1 MLKSLM
7 LKSRM
12 PGWLG
17 LALLA
22 LLLLV
27 PAAGQAAK
35 SRYDKVAA
43 SLPALRDFQVPQ
55 VTREQ
60 LPNGM
65 VLYLV
70 EDHDLPLVRLSAMIR
85 AGRIYEPGV
94 KTGLADLVGEVMRT
108 GGTERYPG
116 DQLDEL
122 LENMGASVETGMDE
136 ASASASLRCL
146 TENFDEVL
154 AIFVDVLR
162 HPAFPEEKL
171 DLAITQAKS
180 GISRRNDDASGIAD
194 REIQKLYYGAD
205 SPYARQP
212 EYDTLAAIERAD
224 LIAFHEYFYHPN
236 NVILIAGGDFDT
248 AAMKAKLSAAFA
260 DWPQTETFFPP
271 DPLISDTPMS
281 VNYIAK
287 EDVNQSKVRMGH
299 LGIRWDDE
307 HLFPLSVLNEIL
319 GGGFGS
325 RLFTEV
331 RSKREL
337 AYGVWAWMI
346 TGNHHRMPFTVG
358 VDTKSESTV
367 EAITIIMDEL
377 RKVREEPVTEDE
389 LERAKEGLKNSFVF
403 NFSNPFSIAS
413 RKASYE
419 FWGRPA
425 DFLDTYLAKVDA
437 VTAADILAAAQ
448 ARIHPDQMAI
458 LVVGRAEDFDAPL
471 ASLGVGEPTTI
482 DISIPE
488 PKFALELPEAT
499 SENLAAG
506 RALMDKAVAA
516 HGGAKA
522 LAAVKSLR
530 IKGDFEIKE
539 TGMGPMTFG
548 VVQQRLGEDRMRLE
562 TTTPFGNMVQ
572 VLTPEAGWV
581 ISPRG
586 KQTITG
592 DELATMWRSERSD
605 ALHLLRH
612 LDEYRALPL
621 GRETCA
627 GEDCAVV
634 YLQGEGDEGYKVFL
648 AADHKI
654 RGMEYKD
661 NGQTG
666 PVINLTIASDYA
678 PASGVQFA
686 RNFTINYDGTQFA
699 TLTLKEVAV
708 NPALEASLFGEPA
721 E

>member
-1 MLKSLM
+1 MLKSLK
-7 LKSRM
+7 LKTSA
-12 PGWLG
+12 LG
-17 LALLA
+17 RLGLVALALLA
-22 LLLLV
+22 LV

-35 SRYDKVAA
+35 SRYDKVVG

-70 EDHDLPLVRLSAMIR
+70 EDHDLPIVRLSAMIR
-85 AGRIYEPGV
+85 AGSIYEPAAQA
-94 KTGLADLVGEVMRT
+94 GLADLVGEVMRT

-116 DQLDEL
+116 DAMDEL

-136 ASASASLRCL
+136 ANARASLRCL

-162 HPAFPEEKL
+162 HPAFPDEKL
-171 DLAITQAKS
+171 DLAVTQAKTA
-180 GISRRNDDASGIAD
+180 ISRRNDDASGIAN
-194 REIQKLYYGAD
+194 REIQRLYFGAD

-224 LIAFHEYFYHPN
+224 LVAFHEYFYHPN
-236 NVILIAGGDFDT
+236 NMILVAGGDFDT

-260 DWPQTETFFPP
+260 DWPQAETFFPP

-287 EDVNQSKVRMGH
+287 DDVNQSKIRMGH

-307 HLFPLSVLNEIL
+307 YLFPLQVLNEIL

-325 RLFTEV
+325 RLFSEV

-346 TGNHHRMPFTVG
+346 VGNHHRMPFTVG

-377 RKVREEPVTEDE
+377 RKVREEPVTADE
-389 LERAKEGLKNSFVF
+389 LRRAKEGLKNSFVF

-425 DFLDTYLAKVDA
+425 DYLDTYLDKVDA
-437 VTAADILAAAQ
+437 VTAGDILAAAK
-448 ARIHPDQMAI
+448 ARIHPEQMSI
-458 LVVGRAEDFDAPL
+458 LVVGRAADFDAPL
-471 ASLGVGEPTTI
+471 ASLGFGEATEI
-482 DISIPE
+482 DITIPE
-488 PKFALELPEAT
+488 PKFTLELPEAT

-506 RALMDKAVAA
+506 RALMDKVVAA

-530 IKGDFEIKE
+530 FKGDFVIQE

-548 VVQQRLGEDRMRLE
+548 IVQQRLGEDRLRLE

-572 VLTPEAGWV
+572 ILTPDAAWV
-581 ISPRG
+581 TSPRG
-586 KQTITG
+586 KQTVTG
-592 DELATMWRSERSD
+592 DDLAEMWRSERSD

-612 LDEYRALPL
+612 LDDYRALPL
-621 GRETCA
+621 GREACA

-648 AADHKI
+648 GADHKF

-661 NGQTG
+661 SGQAG
-666 PVINLTIASDYA
+666 PVMNLTTFDDYA
-678 PASGVQFA
+678 AAGGVQFA
-686 RNFTINYDGTQFA
+686 RSFTINHDGTPFA
-699 TLTLKEVAV
+699 TLTIKEVVV
-708 NPALEASLFGEPA
+708 NPTLAASLFSEPA
-721 E
+721 D

>member
-1 MLKSLM
+1 MLKSLK
-7 LKSRM
+7 LKTRAW
-12 PGWLG
+12 GRLG
-17 LALLA
+17 LVALA
-22 LLLLV
+22 LIALV
-27 PAAGQAAK
+27 PAAGQAGE
-35 SRYDKVAA
+35 SRYDKVVT

-60 LPNGM
+60 LANGM

-70 EDHDLPLVRLSAMIR
+70 EDHDLPVVRLSAMIR
-85 AGRIYEPGV
+85 AGRIYEPAAQ
-94 KTGLADLVGEVMRT
+94 TGLADLVGEVMRT

-116 DQLDEL
+116 DELDEL

-136 ASASASLRCL
+136 ANASASLNCL

-154 AIFVDVLR
+154 AVFVDVLR
-162 HPAFPEEKL
+162 YPAFPDEKL
-171 DLAITQAKS
+171 DLAITQAKTA
-180 GISRRNDDASGIAD
+180 ISRRNDDASGIAN
-194 REIQKLYYGAD
+194 REIQRLYFGAD
-205 SPYARQP
+205 SPYAREP

-224 LIAFHEYFYHPN
+224 LVAFHEYFYHPN
-236 NVILIAGGDFDT
+236 NMILVAGGDFDT
-248 AAMKAKLSAAFA
+248 ATMKAKLSAAFA
-260 DWPQTETFFPP
+260 DWPQGETFFPP

-287 EDVNQSKVRMGH
+287 EDVNQSKIRMGH

-307 HLFPLSVLNEIL
+307 HLFPLQVLNEIL
-319 GGGFGS
+319 GGGFSS
-325 RLFTEV
+325 RLFSEV

-346 TGNHHRMPFTVG
+346 VGNHHRMPFTVG

-377 RKVREEPVTEDE
+377 RKVREEPVTADE
-389 LERAKEGLKNSFVF
+389 LRRAKEGLKNGFVF

-425 DFLDTYLAKVDA
+425 DYLDTFLDKVDA
-437 VTAADILAAAQ
+437 VTAADILAAAK
-448 ARIHPDQMAI
+448 ARIHPEQMAI
-458 LVVGRAEDFDAPL
+458 LVVGRAADFDAPL
-471 ASLGVGEPTTI
+471 ASLGFGEPTEI
-482 DISIPE
+482 DITIPE

-506 RALMDKAVAA
+506 RALMDKALAA

-530 IKGDFEIKE
+530 FKGDFLIKE

-548 VVQQRLGEDRMRLE
+548 IVQQRLGEDRLRLE

-572 VLTPEAGWV
+572 ILTPDAAWV

-586 KQTITG
+586 KQTVTG
-592 DELATMWRSERSD
+592 KDLAEMWRSERSD

-612 LDEYRALPL
+612 LDDYRALSL
-621 GRETCA
+621 GREAFA

-634 YLQGEGDEGYKVFL
+634 YLQGEGDEGYRVFL
-648 AADHKI
+648 GVDHLF

-661 NGQTG
+661 SGQAG
-666 PVINLTIASDYA
+666 PVMNLTTFGDYA
-678 PASGVQFA
+678 ATGGVQFA
-686 RNFTINYDGTQFA
+686 RSFTIDHDGTPFA
-699 TLTLKEVAV
+699 TLTIKEVVV
-708 NPALEASLFGEPA
+708 NPTLPASLFAEPA
-721 E
+721 D